1 MVKPPATILAPLKDY
16 CLNCEQHKLIKTNA
30 ALNNRIGYIC
40 EECYTSNIW
49 ATTKLEVELVHSLR
63 LKDNYENQEDDHS

>member
-1 MVKPPATILAPLKDY
+1 MVKPPATILAPTKDY
-16 CLNCEQHKLIKTNA
+16 CLHCESHKYIKTSVS
-30 ALNNRIGYIC
+30 LNNRIGYIC